1 MLIFIIITIILFI
14 YLFFFFLQFRDF
26 SNSYNGC
33 PYTRLLSNTSCV
45 KAIRSKIS
53 SNFTLHLSK
62 VAKLKQLFKKVSSNL
77 KNHPYDRL
85 NWLAVSWTLREA
97 KHVNQS

>member
-14 YLFFFFLQFRDF
+14 YLFFFFFLQFRDF

-62 VAKLKQLFKKVSSNL
+62 VGKLKQLFKKVSSNL
-77 KNHPYDRL
+77 KTILMTD
-85 NWLAVSWTLREA
+85 
-97 KHVNQS
+97 

>member
-14 YLFFFFLQFRDF
+14 YFFFFFFLQFRDF

-62 VAKLKQLFKKVSSNL
+62 VGKLKQLFKKVWSNL
-77 KNHPYDRL
+77 KTILMTD
-85 NWLAVSWTLREA
+85 
-97 KHVNQS
+97 